1 MSNLLKEKHSL
12 AKLREKLEER
22 RGKLCFSCKGFGHLA
37 RNCKNKREKEKGT
50 VIFQNKFKVLKSRI
64 MQCRVERR
72 MIRRVKVVEVGCFK
86 CREKR
91 HKYKECPLW
100 VRKEKAAHVV
110 RPQKAQ

>member
-1 MSNLLKEKHSL
+1 
-12 AKLREKLEER
+12 
-22 RGKLCFSCKGFGHLA
+22 
-37 RNCKNKREKEKGT
+37 
-50 VIFQNKFKVLKSRI
+50 
-64 MQCRVERR
+64 